1 MDESLQLLENMVNR
15 SEITYTNLAGYGL
28 PVNREANREY
38 MEALME
44 SIQAF
49 RKNAEI

>member
-1 MDESLQLLENMVNR
+1 MDESLQSLENMLNR
-15 SEITYTNLAGYGL
+15 AEITYTNLAGYGL

-44 SIQAF
+44 SIRVF
-49 RKNAEI
+49 RSYAEI